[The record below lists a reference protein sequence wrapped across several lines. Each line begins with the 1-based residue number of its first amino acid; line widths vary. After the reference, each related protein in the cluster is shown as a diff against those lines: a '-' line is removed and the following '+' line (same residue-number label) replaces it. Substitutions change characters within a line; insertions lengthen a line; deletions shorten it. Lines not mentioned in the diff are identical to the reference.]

1 MLWAIMPANTPNI
14 IDPIFEGKTGITSFT
29 EIGLLNMLFQICL
42 EKAFLEVSVK
52 FEIDTKSIDFP

>member
-1 MLWAIMPANTPNI
+1 MPANTPNI